1 MTDWHGTAAKR
12 FAALAALAVVSATGA
27 VRAEEAATVEARAAP
42 HLNEGE
48 EREHRLHI
56 AVDTAFT
63 YGIGGQSALGALAR
77 ATGYTAVWNTR
88 RATGTVDLGLQLAY
102 QNEPIALAP
111 WIDGDNVTGAGHHIN
126 VALALGHTIH
136 MGQRRRASLGLL
148 IFGGWSHWVSS
159 YSLVYPRE
167 GITGSETVRHD
178 DFIAGGELEFR
189 YRFSRYV
196 GMNVVAGAPFPTQS
210 SYVIGMF
217 YVGVGL
223 TVFAR

>member
-1 MTDWHGTAAKR
+1 MTGRHESSARRSVALLVALVTVCAAK
-12 FAALAALAVVSATGA
+12 AA
-27 VRAEEAATVEARAAP
+27 RAEVELAAAP
-42 HLNEGE
+42 HVAEGGE
-48 EREHRLHI
+48 TGRRLHVL
-56 AVDTAFT
+56 VDTAFT